1 MDYYT
6 VFCELERA
14 LKGELDFLQEAQSAL
29 KVFASV
35 SQPHR
40 LTLTLPPTLTLT
52 LILILTLS
60 LPLPL
65 TPCAPSGDAP
75 TYAWPSVD

>member
-1 MDYYT
+1 MLEVDYYT

-35 SQPHR
+35 SR
-40 LTLTLPPTLTLT
+40 T
-52 LILILTLS
+52 
-60 LPLPL
+60 
-65 TPCAPSGDAP
+65 A
-75 TYAWPSVD
+75 